1 MSSKNMRFMQ
11 NLQKQEQEIIRSYF
25 SSNEIR
31 KLHIG
36 CGHHLLKGW
45 LNVDLF
51 PSCSEVFLMD
61 VTQGFPFENGTFD
74 YIYTEHM
81 LEHIPYSQGNLMLLE
96 CFRVLKTGG
105 KFRISTPDLEFLID
119 LYQKNKTEDQ
129 IEFIRDS
136 LARWI
141 KDSPLYY
148 GAPSFNETFVINNYM
163 RAWGHEFIY
172 DENVLR
178 DLLLKIGFARIH
190 RVSICESKDSI
201 LQNLENTSRKPP
213 GLVALESLIIDCE
226 KPTKTN

>member
-1 MSSKNMRFMQ
+1 MKFTQDSQ
-11 NLQKQEQEIIRSYF
+11 NKSEKFSNYF
-25 SSNEIR
+25 SSNKIR

-36 CGHHLLKGW
+36 CGNNLINGW

-51 PSCSEVFLMD
+51 PSCPEIFSMD
-61 VTQGFPFENGTFD
+61 ATQKFPFENDTFD

-81 LEHIPYSQGNLMLLE
+81 IEHIPYSQGCLMLLE
-96 CFRVLKTGG
+96 CFRVLKAGG
-105 KFRISTPDLEFLID
+105 KFRISTPDLKFLID
-119 LYQKNKTEDQ
+119 LYREDKTEDQ

-136 LARWI
+136 LDRWI

-148 GAPSFNETFVINNYM
+148 GAPRFHETFVINNYM

-172 DENVLR
+172 DESVLR
-178 DLLLKIGFARIH
+178 DLLLKTGFVRIY
-190 RVSICESKDSI
+190 RVNACESKDSV

-226 KPTKTN
+226 KNDRNELYD